1 MFVSIWEPLPA
12 FHRNWH
18 SILLIC
24 EISSKHL
31 KSQLGSMLEYEMLKL
46 YQEGQLGFVLL
57 RKCDHFLKKVSWE
70 PCCSRNVSAN
80 QPKTMKTIGVCLFVT
95 KNEHF
100 FMGTPCQ
107 WRKSVCDEK
116 WALFHFVSV
125 CLSWK
130 MSTFEAWSIQC
141 FSFVS
146 RCFKNFWTRKQCE
159 RCASN
164 TKKKFWNLK

>member
-1 MFVSIWEPLPA
+1 MFVSIREPLPD

-31 KSQLGSMLEYEMLKL
+31 KSQLGSVLEYEMLKL

-80 QPKTMKTIGVCLFVT
+80 QPKTIKTTCVCLSVT

-100 FMGTPCQ
+100 FMGTPRQ
-107 WRKSVCDEK
+107 
-116 WALFHFVSV
+116 
-125 CLSWK
+125 
-130 MSTFEAWSIQC
+130 
-141 FSFVS
+141 
-146 RCFKNFWTRKQCE
+146 
-159 RCASN
+159 
-164 TKKKFWNLK
+164 